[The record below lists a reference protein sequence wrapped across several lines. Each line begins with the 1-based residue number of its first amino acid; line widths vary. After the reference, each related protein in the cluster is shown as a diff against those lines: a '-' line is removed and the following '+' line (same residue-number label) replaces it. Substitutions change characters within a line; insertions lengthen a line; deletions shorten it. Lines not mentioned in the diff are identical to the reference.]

1 MDNLILD
8 TLGGTETEVL
18 DMPSP
23 VSVPS
28 TPVVPVVPVGSQ
40 EGNSGSTG
48 LTTSIEE
55 KALTLLGSGIQA
67 EAVASALGV
76 TASRISQLLSR
87 EDFAVK
93 VAALRYENLQ
103 SHNVRDGK
111 YDSLED
117 SLIYKLEKSLPLMI
131 RPDTILKAISIVNSA
146 KRRGQSAPE
155 QASNHQNI
163 VNLVLPA
170 IIANK
175 FITNINNQV
184 TKAGEQELITI
195 SSGQLLDNT
204 EATQKDRIAFEEKES
219 QDVHTP

>member
-1 MDNLILD
+1 MSLNDPNITVD
-8 TLGGTETEVL
+8 TLGGVENT
-18 DMPSP
+18 PSCTAMQP
-23 VSVPS
+23 ASSIGPS
-28 TPVVPVVPVGSQ
+28 

-55 KALTLLGSGIQA
+55 KALALLGSGIQA

-87 EDFAVK
+87 EDFATK

-117 SLIYKLEKSLPLMI
+117 DLIYKLEKSLPLMI
-131 RPDTILKAISIVNSA
+131 RPDTILKAISVVNNA

-163 VNLVLPA
+163 VNLVLPSV
-170 IIANK
+170 IANK

-195 SSGQLLDNT
+195 SSGQLLNNT
-204 EATQKDRIAFEEKES
+204 EAANKDRLAFEEKEDP
-219 QDVHTP
+219 DVPTPKRQT